1 LAFLGILITAAL
13 FLRAYQRL
21 FLGPPTKTG
30 VADLTAT
37 ETIAIAPLM
46 VLAVVLGLFPRFLL
60 DVVEPAARVLGTL
73 VSR

>member
-1 LAFLGILITAAL
+1 LAFLGILVTAAL

-21 FLGPPTKTG
+21 FLGEPGGT
-30 VADLTAT
+30 VSDLTVT
-37 ETIAIAPLM
+37 ETLSIAPLM

-73 VSR
+73 VRR